1 MAAPVSGDTPLVWS
15 SRLTFLMASVGFAV
29 GLGNIWR
36 FPFVVGENGGS
47 AFILVYLGFAVLIGV
62 PLVMAEWTIGR
73 RAKDA
78 ASASGSVRGVASDSG
93 ASTKW
98 GAVGGIAV
106 LAVFML
112 MLIYTTIA
120 GWTMDYFVR
129 AASGAFEGITGE
141 ASTAAYESLMASPMR
156 LVFWHTVV
164 VILTVYI
171 NSRGLH
177 GGIEKAVNIL
187 MPALFVSL
195 VLMVGYAFF
204 VGDMG
209 AAAKFLLTPDF
220 SKVTG
225 ETLLMAL
232 GQAFFSIGIAM
243 AVMITYGSY
252 LDKKTSIPQN
262 AFIVVGAD
270 TLVALM
276 AGFAIF
282 PLVFAH
288 GMAPDAGEGLV
299 FQALPVAFGD
309 LPAGSLFASIFF
321 FLLIAAAVTSCIG
334 NFAPVVAWTEETGY
348 RFGTFVQRVERFPS
362 ARFHFRFRGQDDLLE
377 YRLHHGEHTPAGRR
391 VPDRDL
397 HRLVRD
403 ARRDPRRNGPAG
415 RAGVQ
420 DLADP
425 DSLRHSGRACR
436 RISVRR
442 IGLSDAALA
451 PAGTHRR
458 GRRAVTRACAD
469 GAAPGRES
477 VRATR
482 APGHRPG
489 RHGRPRVRLRVSSG
503 APAGVLRGACRRRA
517 LEDDQQ
523 CRDLGAGVR

>member
-1 MAAPVSGDTPLVWS
+1 MTAPVSGDTTLVWS

-36 FPFVVGENGGS
+36 FPYVVGENGGS
-47 AFILVYLGFAVLIGV
+47 AFILIYLAFAILIGV

-73 RAKDA
+73 RGNDA
-78 ASASGSVRGVASDSG
+78 ASASGSFRSVAVQSG

-129 AASGAFEGITGE
+129 AASGAFEGITSE
-141 ASTAAYESLMASPMR
+141 ASKTAYEELMSSPLR
-156 LVFWHTVV
+156 LMFWHTVV

-195 VLMVGYAFF
+195 ILMVGYAAV
-204 VGDMG
+204 VGDM
-209 AAAKFLLTPDF
+209 AAAANFLLTPDF

-252 LDKKTSIPQN
+252 LDKSTSIAQN

-282 PLVFAH
+282 PLVFQH
-288 GMAPDAGEGLV
+288 GLAPNAGEGLV
-299 FQALPVAFGD
+299 FQTLPVAFGD
-309 LPAGSLFASIFF
+309 LPAGSLFASVFF

-334 NFAPVVAWTEETGY
+334 NFAPVVAWTEEKF
-348 RFGTFVQRVERFPS
+348 RMS
-362 ARFHFRFRGQDDLLE
+362 HARAALMAGFTMWLLGLGSVLSFNVLSDFHPLDFIRAFEGKTLFASIDYIMANVLLPIGA
-377 YRLHHGEHTPAGRR
+377 LLTAIFIGWFAN
-391 VPDRDL
+391 RDSI
-397 HRLVRD
+397 REEM
-403 ARRDPRRNGPAG
+403 
-415 RAGVQ
+415 
-420 DLADP
+420 
-425 DSLRHSGRACR
+425 
-436 RISVRR
+436 
-442 IGLSDAALA
+442 GLSDSLAFKTWLLLIRFVIPAALI
-451 PAGTHRR
+451 
-458 GRRAVTRACAD
+458 V
-469 GAAPGRES
+469 
-477 VRATR
+477 VF
-482 APGHRPG
+482 
-489 RHGRPRVRLRVSSG
+489 LSG
-503 APAGVLRGACRRRA
+503 I
-517 LEDDQQ
+517 
-523 CRDLGAGVR
+523 LG

>member
-334 NFAPVVAWTEETGY
+334 NFAPVVAWTEEK
-348 RFGTFVQRVERFPS
+348 FGMTHSRAAFTAGLAMWVLGIGS
-362 ARFHFRFRGQDDLLE
+362 ALSFNVLSDFHPLDFISVFEDRTIFSSIDFIMANTLLPVGAF
-377 YRLHHGEHTPAGRR
+377 LTAIFIGWFAT
-391 VPDRDL
+391 
-397 HRLVRD
+397 RD
-403 ARRDPRRNGPAG
+403 AIREEMGLPDGPAFKTWLILI
-415 RAGVQ
+415 RFVI
-420 DLADP
+420 P
-425 DSLRHSGRACR
+425 
-436 RISVRR
+436 V
-442 IGLSDAALA
+442 ALA
-451 PAGTHRR
+451 VVFLSG
-458 GRRAVTRACAD
+458 
-469 GAAPGRES
+469 
-477 VRATR
+477 
-482 APGHRPG
+482 
-489 RHGRPRVRLRVSSG
+489 VSG
-503 APAGVLRGACRRRA
+503 
-517 LEDDQQ
+517 
-523 CRDLGAGVR
+523 